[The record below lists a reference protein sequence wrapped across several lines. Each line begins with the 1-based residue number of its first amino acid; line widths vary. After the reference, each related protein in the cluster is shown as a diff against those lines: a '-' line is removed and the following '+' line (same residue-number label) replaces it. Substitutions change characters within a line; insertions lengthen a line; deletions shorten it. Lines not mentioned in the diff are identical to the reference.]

1 MAMNPLQPGA
11 GPANTAA
18 REDAASIHKI
28 AIDIQMHGYQL
39 QAVNWAIDECLNV
52 SAENPERE
60 DAWDRAMSLMVVAGG
75 LLKAMMDRAREIE
88 AMTSGVRQ
96 EAQHG

>member
-1 MAMNPLQPGA
+1 MATQTVQPGA

-52 SAENPERE
+52 SPENPERE
-60 DAWDRAMSLMVVAGG
+60 DALGRAMSLIVVAGG
-75 LLKAMMDRAREIE
+75 LLQAMMDRACEIE
-88 AMTSGVRQ
+88 GMACGSSG
-96 EAQHG
+96 EA